1 MDEATIIKECVS
13 GNPKA
18 QKLLYDTFSNKMMAV
33 CLRYAN
39 STEEAE
45 DVLQEGSIKIF
56 QHIQNFKQEG
66 SLEGWIRKIMVNCAL
81 DAYRKNKKHSENL
94 DIDRVGFALGEEA
107 VESDHLQAADLMKLL
122 NALPQGYKVIFNMFA
137 IEGYSHKEI
146 AESLGITVSTSKSQ
160 FSRARTFLQKRLEKI
175 EQVSERE

>member
-45 DVLQEGSIKIF
+45 DVLQEGFIKIF
-56 QHIQNFKQEG
+56 QHIQNFKQ
-66 SLEGWIRKIMVNCAL
+66 
-81 DAYRKNKKHSENL
+81 
-94 DIDRVGFALGEEA
+94 
-107 VESDHLQAADLMKLL
+107 
-122 NALPQGYKVIFNMFA
+122 
-137 IEGYSHKEI
+137 
-146 AESLGITVSTSKSQ
+146 
-160 FSRARTFLQKRLEKI
+160 
-175 EQVSERE
+175 